1 MRSTGI
7 CVCAV
12 ILLTLALCFV
22 DALNKRTSAQDPPLV
37 KTHFA
42 QVGKVYQ
49 LTGDLAGFSIKIL
62 QEPRGNWVKVDIID
76 KDQPKKNVWV
86 NLDRFVI
93 AEEK

>member
-1 MRSTGI
+1 MRSTGT

-12 ILLTLALCFV
+12 TLLALAFCFAG
-22 DALNKRTSAQDPPLV
+22 ALSRRTSAQAPPPA

-49 LTGDLAGFSIKIL
+49 LTGDLAGLSIKIL
-62 QEPRGNWVKVDIID
+62 QEPRGNWFKVDIID

-86 NLDRFVI
+86 NLDRFLI

>member
-1 MRSTGI
+1 MRDTRI

-12 ILLTLALCFV
+12 ILLALAFCFV
-22 DALNKRTSAQDPPLV
+22 GALSRRTSAQDPPQV

-49 LTGDLAGFSIKIL
+49 LTGDLAGLSIKIL
-62 QEPRGNWVKVDIID
+62 QTPRGSWVKVDIID
-76 KDQPKKNVWV
+76 KDQPRKDVWV
-86 NLDRFVI
+86 NLDRFLI